1 MGANA
6 RRLPRACIVRD
17 THLYV
22 IYLPNLPMPLCR
34 RSLGLWARRS
44 SLFLSLSHPRHF
56 SGLLTPFSYL
66 RPYLVFL
73 LLFVVFSS
81 PFLSLSLSLFFT
93 VDRLDGGGFFGRCWA
108 AYGERR
114 VLETVRIFLRVVCKT
129 RCKDLGRMRIRFL
142 DEVANNRGD
151 FRSSVRVL
159 QQRSFRREDR
169 PRAIN

>member
-1 MGANA
+1 MG
-6 RRLPRACIVRD
+6 
-17 THLYV
+17 
-22 IYLPNLPMPLCR
+22 
-34 RSLGLWARRS
+34 
-44 SLFLSLSHPRHF
+44 
-56 SGLLTPFSYL
+56 
-66 RPYLVFL
+66 
-73 LLFVVFSS
+73 S
-81 PFLSLSLSLFFT
+81 PFLSLSLSLSPSPLFWTFNPFFLPSALPRFSPPLRRFFFPISFSFSLSFFK